1 MSTHTLSIEEFT
13 DQLAECGIAIFTPC
27 TDASVVIRSVDGDYA
42 VAAVHMDK
50 GGTLIFDMGLP
61 MDGQKGKH
69 DDTTYHTVSGDRGR
83 GQGNGVGAR

>member
-61 MDGQKGKH
+61 MDGQKE
-69 DDTTYHTVSGDRGR
+69 
-83 GQGNGVGAR
+83 QP